1 VRRARAIGADGPN
14 QRKAGP
20 TWRGPRAIVATAT
33 GRHRN
38 RGECAVPGGERILVG
53 IARRAEHRFHSIGGR
68 DRALGLA
75 GQAFLAFIP
84 LVTFVGAVM
93 LLASLLSFARLLKG
107 TFEAAWELPS
117 LGMRGAVSGFAKVA
131 LLL

>member
-1 VRRARAIGADGPN
+1 
-14 QRKAGP
+14 
-20 TWRGPRAIVATAT
+20 
-33 GRHRN
+33 
-38 RGECAVPGGERILVG
+38 
-53 IARRAEHRFHSIGGR
+53 
-68 DRALGLA
+68 
-75 GQAFLAFIP
+75 
-84 LVTFVGAVM
+84 M